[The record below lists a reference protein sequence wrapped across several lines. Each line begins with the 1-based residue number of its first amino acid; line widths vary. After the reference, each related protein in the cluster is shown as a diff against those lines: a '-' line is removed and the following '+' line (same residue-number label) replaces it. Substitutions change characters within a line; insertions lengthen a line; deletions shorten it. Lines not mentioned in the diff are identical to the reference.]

1 MLRPRRAGPMNRVAL
16 LAALAAPAALAGCNQ
31 SEPAVNE
38 AANAVV
44 NEPLVLPPSIV
55 ASKAYRCKDNSLA
68 YVDYLSDNKTVTVRD
83 ARDGTPTALTMA
95 EPGQPYTAEGYSLT
109 GTATDENVTITR
121 PGKGSQSCH
130 V

>member
-1 MLRPRRAGPMNRVAL
+1 MNRVAL
-16 LAALAAPAALAGCNQ
+16 LSALVAAAALAGCNK
-31 SEPAVNE
+31 SDSVANE
-38 AANAVV
+38 ANAVV

-68 YVDYLSDNKTVTVRD
+68 YVDFLSDNKTVTVRD

-95 EPGQPYTAEGYSLT
+95 EAGGPYLAEGYSLT
-109 GTATDENVTITR
+109 GSATDANVTITR

>member
-1 MLRPRRAGPMNRVAL
+1 MNRVAL
-16 LAALAAPAALAGCNQ
+16 LSALVAAAALAGCNK
-31 SEPAVNE
+31 SEPVDN

-68 YVDYLSDNKTVTVRD
+68 YVDYLSDGKTATVRD

-95 EPGQPYTAEGYSLT
+95 EPGGPYTAEGYSLT
-109 GTATDENVTITR
+109 GSATDANVTITR
-121 PGKGSQSCH
+121 PGKGSQACH

>member
-1 MLRPRRAGPMNRVAL
+1 MNRVAL
-16 LAALAAPAALAGCNQ
+16 LSALVAAAALAGCNKA
-31 SEPAVNE
+31 EPVDQTNV
-38 AANAVV
+38 VV

-68 YVDYLSDNKTVTVRD
+68 YVDYLSDGKTATVRD
-83 ARDGTPTALTMA
+83 TRDGTPTALTMA
-95 EPGQPYTAEGYSLT
+95 EADKPYTAEGYSLT
-109 GTATDENVTITR
+109 GSATSSSVTLTR

>member
-1 MLRPRRAGPMNRVAL
+1 MNRVAL
-16 LAALAAPAALAGCNQ
+16 LSALVAAAALAGCNK
-31 SEPAVNE
+31 SEPVDN

-68 YVDYLSDNKTVTVRD
+68 YVDYLSDGKTATVRD
-83 ARDGTPTALTMA
+83 KPEATPTALTMA
-95 EPGQPYTAEGYSLT
+95 EPDKPYTAEGYSLT
-109 GTATDENVTITR
+109 GTATSANVTLTR

>member
-1 MLRPRRAGPMNRVAL
+1 MAKKVLIVEDNELNLRLFRDL
-16 LAALAAPAALAGCNQ
+16 L
-31 SEPAVNE
+31 E
-38 AANAVV
+38 AHGAEV
-44 NEPLVLPPSIV
+44 
-55 ASKAYRCKDNSLA
+55 R
-68 YVDYLSDNKTVTVRD
+68 TVRD

-109 GTATDENVTITR
+109 GTATDANVTITR

>member
-1 MLRPRRAGPMNRVAL
+1 MNRVAL
-16 LAALAAPAALAGCNQ
+16 LSALAAAAALAGCNQ
-31 SEPAVNE
+31 AEPVVNE
-38 AANAVV
+38 ANAVV

-68 YVDYLSDNKTVTVRD
+68 YVDFLSDNKTVTVRD

-109 GTATDENVTITR
+109 GTATDANVTITR
-121 PGKGSQSCH
+121 PGKGSQTCH

>member
-1 MLRPRRAGPMNRVAL
+1 MNRVAL
-16 LAALAAPAALAGCNQ
+16 LSVLVAAAALAGCNK
-31 SEPAVNE
+31 SEPVVNE

-68 YVDYLSDNKTVTVRD
+68 YVDFLSDGKTATVRD
-83 ARDGTPTALTMA
+83 ARDATPTALTMT
-95 EPGQPYTAEGYSLT
+95 EPGKPYTAEGYSLT
-109 GTATDENVTITR
+109 GSATDANVTITR

>member
-1 MLRPRRAGPMNRVAL
+1 MNRVAL
-16 LAALAAPAALAGCNQ
+16 LSALVAAAALAGCNKA
-31 SEPAVNE
+31 EPVDQT
-38 AANAVV
+38 ANAVV

-68 YVDYLSDNKTVTVRD
+68 YVDYLSDGKTATVRD

-95 EPGQPYTAEGYSLT
+95 EADKPYTAEGYSLT
-109 GTATDENVTITR
+109 GSATSSSVTLTR

>member
-1 MLRPRRAGPMNRVAL
+1 MNRVAL
-16 LAALAAPAALAGCNQ
+16 LSVLVAAAALAGCNK
-31 SEPAVNE
+31 SEPADQT
-38 AANAVV
+38 ANVVV

-68 YVDYLSDNKTVTVRD
+68 FVDYLSDGKTATVRD
-83 ARDGTPTALTMA
+83 ARDATPTALTMA

-109 GTATDENVTITR
+109 GSATDAKVTITR
-121 PGKGSQSCH
+121 PGKGPQACH

>member
-1 MLRPRRAGPMNRVAL
+1 MNRVAL
-16 LAALAAPAALAGCNQ
+16 LSALVAAAALAGCNK
-31 SEPAVNE
+31 EPVDQT
-38 AANAVV
+38 ANAVV

-68 YVDYLSDNKTVTVRD
+68 YVDYLSDGKTATVRD
-83 ARDGTPTALTMA
+83 TRDGTPTALTMA
-95 EPGQPYTAEGYSLT
+95 EADKPYTSEGYSLT
-109 GTATDENVTITR
+109 GSATSSSVTLTR

>member
-1 MLRPRRAGPMNRVAL
+1 MNRVAL
-16 LAALAAPAALAGCNQ
+16 LTALVAAAALAGCNQ
-31 SEPAVNE
+31 AEPVDDN
-38 AANAVV
+38 ANVVV

-68 YVDYLSDNKTVTVRD
+68 YVDFLSDNKTVTVRD

-95 EPGQPYTAEGYSLT
+95 EPGGPYTAEGYSLT
-109 GTATDENVTITR
+109 GSATDENVTITR
-121 PGKGSQSCH
+121 PGKGSQACH

>member
-1 MLRPRRAGPMNRVAL
+1 MNRITLLSALVA
-16 LAALAAPAALAGCNQ
+16 AAALAGCNK
-31 SEPAVNE
+31 SEPVANE
-38 AANAVV
+38 AAVV

-68 YVDYLSDNKTVTVRD
+68 YVDYLSDGKTVTVRD

-95 EPGQPYTAEGYSLT
+95 EPGGPFTAEGYSLT
-109 GTATDENVTITR
+109 GSATDANVTLLR
-121 PGKGSQSCH
+121 PGKGSQACH

>member
-1 MLRPRRAGPMNRVAL
+1 MNRVAL
-16 LAALAAPAALAGCNQ
+16 LSALVVAAALAGCNK
-31 SEPAVNE
+31 SEPVDN

-68 YVDYLSDNKTVTVRD
+68 YVDFLSDNKTATVRD

-95 EPGQPYTAEGYSLT
+95 EPGQPFIAEGYSLT
-109 GTATDENVTITR
+109 GSATDANITLTR